1 MLRLDTGLL
10 DHVIG
15 ASLMLSEDNSEA
27 SRILQMCIVRKQW
40 WLLMHLDD
48 MNIRGEQIVIAY
60 NKWCLEDHLIFEV
73 AISRR
78 DQEMLDFINKKSNS
92 EWLVVRNGGSAKSG
106 RIKKENHNVI
116 QFKAIVS

>member
-78 DQEMLDFINKKSNS
+78 DQEMLDFINNKSNS
-92 EWLVVRNGGSAKSG
+92 EWLVVKNGGSAKSG

-116 QFKAIVS
+116 PFKAIGS